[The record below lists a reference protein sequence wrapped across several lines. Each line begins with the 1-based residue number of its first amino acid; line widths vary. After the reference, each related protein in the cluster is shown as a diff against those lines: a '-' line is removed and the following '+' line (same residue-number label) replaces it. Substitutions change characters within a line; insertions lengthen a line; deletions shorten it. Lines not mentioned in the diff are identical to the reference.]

1 MESNFEFI
9 VASSG
14 ERLDAFL
21 SREAKESRE
30 FVQEQVR
37 QGLVSVN
44 GRPTQKNSL
53 RLRPGDTLRGRFVA
67 PPPLEIEARPGN
79 LEILFEDDDLLVLNK
94 PQGIAVHPAPGLRAD
109 TLVHH
114 LLHHLQ
120 HSSFSE
126 LSPVRPGIVHRLDIG
141 TSGLLLVAKN
151 RHSQDKLAK
160 QFAER
165 EIQKQYEAIV
175 WGHMGQLGRF
185 DSKIGR
191 HVTDR
196 KRMSSRTEQGREALT
211 RWERICLL
219 GPCFTHVR
227 LFPHTGRTH
236 QLRVHLTEAGFPIV
250 GDPLY
255 VRRAAAGLIN
265 KLDLES
271 RNLIQNLKYPFL
283 HARRLEFT
291 HPKSGEALV
300 FEKDAPENFQSF
312 LASFAQSGTLGK

>member
-1 MESNFEFI
+1 MESEFQFT
-9 VASSG
+9 VESSG

-30 FVQEQVR
+30 FVQAQVR
-37 QGLVSVN
+37 KGQVFLN
-44 GRPTQKNSL
+44 GYPTLKNSH
-53 RLRPGDTLRGRFVA
+53 RLRSGDTLSGHFVS
-67 PPPLEIEARPGN
+67 PPPLSVEARPGP
-79 LEILFEDDDLLVLNK
+79 LDILYEDDSLLVINK

-109 TLVHH
+109 TLVNH
-114 LLHHLQ
+114 LLFHLKG
-120 HSSFSE
+120 STFSE
-126 LSPVRPGIVHRLDIG
+126 LSTVRPGIVHRLDIG
-141 TSGLLLVAKN
+141 TSGILLVAKN
-151 RHSQDKLAK
+151 RHSQDRLAK

-165 EIQKQYEAIV
+165 EIKKQYEAIV
-175 WGHMGQLGRF
+175 WGQMGQLGRF
-185 DSKIGR
+185 ESPIGR

-211 RWERICLL
+211 RWERIKLV

-236 QLRVHLTEAGFPIV
+236 QIRVHLTEAGFPIV

-265 KLDLES
+265 KLEPS
-271 RNLIQNLKYPFL
+271 ARSEIQTLRFPFL

-291 HPKSGEALV
+291 HPQSGEPMV
-300 FEKDAPENFQSF
+300 FEQTVPQAFRSF
-312 LASFAQSGTLGK
+312 LETFFSSGSFAE

>member
-1 MESNFEFI
+1 MESGFQFTVE
-9 VASSG
+9 SQG

-30 FVQEQVR
+30 FVQDQVR
-37 QGLVSVN
+37 KGLVFVN
-44 GRPTQKNSL
+44 GRPTSKNSL
-53 RLRPGDTLRGRFVA
+53 RLRPGDTLSGRFVA
-67 PPPLEIEARPGN
+67 PPPMNVEARPGS
-79 LEILFEDDDLLVLNK
+79 LDILFEDDDLLVLNK

-109 TLVHH
+109 TLVHY
-114 LLHHLQ
+114 LLHYLR
-120 HSSFSE
+120 HSEFAQMSE
-126 LSPVRPGIVHRLDIG
+126 IRPGIVHRLDIG
-141 TSGLLLVAKN
+141 TSGILLVAKH
-151 RHSQDKLAK
+151 RHSQDRLAK

-165 EIQKQYEAIV
+165 DIQKQYEAIV

-185 DSKIGR
+185 ESSIGR

-211 RWERICLL
+211 RWERIALV

-236 QLRVHLTEAGFPIV
+236 QLRVHLTEAGYPIV

-265 KLDLES
+265 KLVPDL
-271 RNLIQNLKYPFL
+271 RTRVQALKYPFL

-291 HPKSGEALV
+291 HPMSGETMA
-300 FEKDAPENFQSF
+300 FEQNAPEVFQSF
-312 LASFAQSGTLGK
+312 LETFPRSGTLPA